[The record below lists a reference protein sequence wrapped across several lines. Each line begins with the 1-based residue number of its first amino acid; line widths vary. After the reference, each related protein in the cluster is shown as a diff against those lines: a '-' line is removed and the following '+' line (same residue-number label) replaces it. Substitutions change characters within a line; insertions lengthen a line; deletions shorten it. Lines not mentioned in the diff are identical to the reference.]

1 MQDPI
6 PEEVKR
12 FLDQYINSIAELEII
27 LFLRVHRDQ
36 SWSALSV
43 AERIYSSEEV
53 TAGLLTKLTDSGFI
67 SADDTSSAPF
77 QYRPRNQELAR
88 MLDQLAEVYVKYLI
102 PVSELV
108 HKKSRR
114 NIEGL
119 ADAFRFKKEK

>member
-6 PEEVKR
+6 PEEVKG
-12 FLDQYINSIAELEII
+12 FIDQYINSIAELEII

-36 SWSALSV
+36 SWSSSSV
-43 AERIYSSEEV
+43 ADRIYSSEEV
-53 TAGLLTKLTDSGFI
+53 TAGLLAKLTDSGFI
-67 SADDTSSAPF
+67 TADGTSPASF
-77 QYRPRNQELAR
+77 QYRPRHQELAR

-119 ADAFRFKKEK
+119 AQAFRFRKEK

>member
-12 FLDQYINSIAELEII
+12 FLNQYINSIAELEII
-27 LFLRVHRDQ
+27 LILRMHRDQ
-36 SWSALSV
+36 SWSSSSV
-43 AERIYSSEEV
+43 ADRIYSSEEV
-53 TAGLLTKLTDSGFI
+53 TARLLARLTNSGFI
-67 SADDTSSAPF
+67 TADGPSEAPF
-77 QYRPRNQELAR
+77 QYRPRHQELAR
-88 MLDQLAEVYVKYLI
+88 MLDQLAEVYAKYLV

-119 ADAFRFKKEK
+119 AQAFRIRKEH